1 MAMRGI
7 ESQVMMQRTGEYV
20 NEASVAQKRGE
31 MNIQHAAK
39 RTEQEAQ
46 QFKTH
51 IEKLR
56 KKEDN
61 ALKNDLESQGGRKGG
76 WQAAQKRRQHDEEEE
91 QTKLTEEENVS
102 IIDIRV

>member
-20 NEASVAQKRGE
+20 KEAALAQKRGE
-31 MNIQHAAK
+31 MNVEHAAR

-46 QFKTH
+46 HFKEH
-51 IEKLR
+51 IEKLH

-76 WQAAQKRRQHDEEEE
+76 WASAQKRKQQHDEQEE
-91 QTKLTEEENVS
+91 TILTDEENIN
-102 IIDIRV
+102 IIDIRI